1 MELPR
6 VDIQKILFAT
16 DLSENARYAFAYAA
30 SLANL
35 YGASLIILHVLTELP
50 SLDASISYHIGKAE
64 WEAIKQKRMQAA
76 QEKLI
81 GKKRSDLAIRDALN
95 RFFEKAQAR
104 KEGNNMVRDETIVE
118 RGDPARQ
125 ILKYAA
131 ERKCDL
137 IVLGRHGHGS
147 LADAVMGST
156 TKQVV
161 KRSKIPV
168 LVVRLPDE
176 P

>member
-35 YGASLIILHVLTELP
+35 YGARLVILHVLAELP

-76 QEKLI
+76 HEKLI
-81 GKKRSDLAIRDALN
+81 GKIRSDLAIRDALN
-95 RFFEKAQAR
+95 RFFEKAQSD
-104 KEGNNMVRDETIVE
+104 NLVRDETIVE

-125 ILKYAA
+125 ILKYAV
-131 ERKCDL
+131 ERNCDL
-137 IVLGRHGHGS
+137 IVMGRHGHGS
-147 LADAVMGST
+147 LADAVMSST
-156 TKQVV
+156 TKHVV

-168 LVVRLPDE
+168 LVVRLPDK

>member
-1 MELPR
+1 MELPQI
-6 VDIQKILFAT
+6 DIQKILFAT

-35 YGASLIILHVLTELP
+35 YGASLVILHVLAELP
-50 SLDASISYHIGKAE
+50 GLDASISYHIGTAE
-64 WEAIKQKRMQAA
+64 WEAIKQKRIQAA
-76 QEKLI
+76 HEKLI
-81 GKKRSDLAIRDALN
+81 GKKRNDLAIRDALN
-95 RFFEKAQAR
+95 QFLEKAQAR
-104 KEGNNMVRDETIVE
+104 KEGRNLVRDETIVE

-125 ILKYAA
+125 ILKYAE
-131 ERKCDL
+131 ERKCNL
-137 IVLGRHGHGS
+137 IVMGRHGHGG

-156 TKQVV
+156 TKHVV

-168 LVVRLPDE
+168 LVVRLPDK

>member
-1 MELPR
+1 MELPQIE
-6 VDIQKILFAT
+6 IQKILFAT

-30 SLANL
+30 SLANR
-35 YGASLIILHVLTELP
+35 YGASLVILHVLAELP
-50 SLDASISYHIGKAE
+50 SLDTSISYYIGKAE
-64 WEAIKQKRMQAA
+64 WESIKQKRMRVA

-95 RFFEKAQAR
+95 RFFEQAQVGTEDR
-104 KEGNNMVRDETIVE
+104 NLLRDETIVE

-125 ILKYAA
+125 ILKYAE

-137 IVLGRHGHGS
+137 IVMGRHGHGS

-156 TKQVV
+156 TKYVLQ
-161 KRSKIPV
+161 RSKIPV
-168 LVVRLPDE
+168 LVVRLPDK